1 MAYVSCNDLSTGITV
16 EIDGDLLQVIDFQ
29 HVKPGKGSPFVR
41 AKLKNIKTGYTKE
54 LTFRGGEKMIRAH
67 IERRPA
73 SFLYAN
79 DDEYTFMDS
88 ESYDQ
93 PTVDAKLIRENKRWL
108 KEGLE
113 VMLVLYNDEI
123 IDIEMPNFVELKV
136 TDTEPGFKGDTA
148 TGATKPATLETGAVV
163 NVPLF
168 IETGTVL
175 MIDTRTG
182 EYMKRV

>member
-41 AKLKNIKTGYTKE
+41 AKFKNIKTGYTKE
-54 LTFRGGEKMIRAH
+54 HTFRGGEKMIRAH

-73 SFLYAN
+73 SFLYAS
-79 DDEYTFMDS
+79 DDEFTFMDS
-88 ESYDQ
+88 ESFDQ
-93 PTVDAKLIRENKRWL
+93 PTVTAEFVGDQKRWL
-108 KEGLE
+108 KEGIE
-113 VMLVLYNDEI
+113 VMLVLYNDAI
-123 IDIEMPNFVELKV
+123 IGIELPNFVELVV
-136 TDTEPGFKGDTA
+136 TETEPGFKGDTA
-148 TGATKPATLETGAVV
+148 TGATKAATVETGAVV
-163 NVPLF
+163 MVPLF
-168 IETGTVL
+168 IEIGTKL